1 MEDKK
6 SMELRYEITNQK
18 LERKDT
24 NLIVNGTVKY
34 VTCTFTFKTS
44 DWNGADKQG
53 YSS

>member
-24 NLIVNGTVKY
+24 NLTLQMPQGTV
-34 VTCTFTFKTS
+34 
-44 DWNGADKQG
+44 Q
-53 YSS
+53 YSPNP